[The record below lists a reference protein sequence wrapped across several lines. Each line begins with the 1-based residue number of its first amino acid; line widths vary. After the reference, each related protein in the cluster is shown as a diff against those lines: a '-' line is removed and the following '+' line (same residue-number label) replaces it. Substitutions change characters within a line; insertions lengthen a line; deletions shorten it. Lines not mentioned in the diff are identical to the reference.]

1 MWRDRW
7 LKNGN
12 QVRMRVNNLFLEQ
25 TEVTNEVWQ
34 RLVLRLWLFDTFM

>member
-12 QVRMRVNNLFLEQ
+12 QVRIRVNNLFLEQ

-34 RLVLRLWLFDTFM
+34 RLVLRLGLFDTFM